1 MVVGAHHVS
10 AVDVLYTLGSASG
23 AASVED
29 VQRVLRV
36 HLFCGTIDAAVSHQ
50 LFEIDIFP
58 AKVFRRTL
66 TTPDN
71 NLFHQ
76 IHVLDCLVAYS
87 FQVYLFAAAVAN
99 VGGDH
104 HLGLGILY
112 AASQ

>member
-1 MVVGAHHVS
+1 MVVGAHHIAAVYVLHTLRS
-10 AVDVLYTLGSASG
+10 ARG

-58 AKVFRRTL
+58 ARVFRRTL

-76 IHVLDCLVAYS
+76 IHVLDCLVADS
-87 FQVYLFAAAVAN
+87 FQVYLVAAAVAN
-99 VGGDH
+99 VGSDH
-104 HLGLGILY
+104 YLGLGILY